1 VDASTNPN
9 RSSKEV
15 QMNRRHLLTLSIVS
29 AALLAGCA
37 APGAQFATLEPV
49 AAGKGNLYLYRKGA
63 LYASGAKYKV
73 KAADGTQVGE
83 LYNASYLVLPLAP
96 GKHQFSVDEGGFQKP
111 RSFEV
116 DVKPGQNYFV
126 EYDSSK
132 GLLLGWGML
141 STSATHS
148 EAQAVADLKSLNRA
162 N

>member
-1 VDASTNPN
+1 
-9 RSSKEV
+9 
-15 QMNRRHLLTLSIVS
+15 MHRRHLIALTTLSV
-29 AALLAGCA
+29 AMLAGCA
-37 APGAQFATLEPV
+37 APGAPFATLEPV

-63 LYASGAKYKV
+63 LYASGAKFKV

-83 LYNASYLVLPLAP
+83 LYNSSYLLLPLAP
-96 GKHQFSVDEGGFQKP
+96 GKHRFSVDEGGFQKP

-141 STSATHS
+141 SDSKAHS
-148 EAQAVADLKSLNRA
+148 ELEAMADLKGLNRA